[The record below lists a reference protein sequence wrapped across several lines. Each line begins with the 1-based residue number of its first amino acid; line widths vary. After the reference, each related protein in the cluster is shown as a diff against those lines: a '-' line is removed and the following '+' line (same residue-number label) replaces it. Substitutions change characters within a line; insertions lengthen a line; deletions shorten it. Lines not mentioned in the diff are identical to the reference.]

1 MLFGRILR
9 RFGVMVVS
17 LSILGVQLAP
27 AQAAMVGTEQLVQQE
42 QSRVDRAQLL
52 SMLERQDVR
61 AQLMELGV
69 DPQDAKDRVAGLT
82 DAQVAEL
89 NDRLAELPAGAGVE
103 TVLIVLLIIFI
114 VFVIT
119 DAVGATDIFPFIHP
133 VNK

>member
-1 MLFGRILR
+1 MTLGRILR
-9 RFGVMVVS
+9 KFGVMVVS
-17 LSILGVQLAP
+17 LSMLGLQLAP
-27 AQAAMVGTEQLVQQE
+27 AQAAMIGTEQLVQQE

-52 SMLERQDVR
+52 SMLERADIR

-69 DPQDAKDRVAGLT
+69 DPQDAQDRVAGLT

-89 NDRLAELPAGAGVE
+89 NDRLAELPAGAGFE

-119 DAVGATDIFPFIHP
+119 DATGATDIFPFIHP
-133 VNK
+133 VKK